1 MENCKTTSKNK
12 IFTFKE
18 QRSLLTLLNKDQVTS
33 VKIQVDGCE
42 INDVGIKCDYMHIA
56 KEIEMYIELKG
67 HDLIH
72 ALHQIERTI
81 GILSSDPRNC
91 KKISYVICTR
101 SPLTSTEIQIH
112 ERQFRAKFNSKL
124 IIKSSPYTD
133 TY

>member
-42 INDVGIKCDYMHIA
+42 INDGGIRCDYMHLA
-56 KEIEMYIELKG
+56 KETERYIELKG
-67 HDLIH
+67 QDLIH